1 MICLARFV
9 AAATLLL
16 LRCIGNPALAQTYLA
31 PGYSGKLPLT
41 SSVDQMMDA
50 LQLGKPAQRQDLL
63 ERLGVNSDIAHNAAQ
78 SVSVTG
84 IRIDKL
90 EGSHTGLL
98 FLPCRG
104 PGTPMAHLFLLLPGK
119 KQAWHVADEMS
130 LDCWFQDATY
140 ELPLVPGQST
150 SILVHHANEGH
161 GSGYVQDDILLLGVR
176 GGHLVTLLKTQEYKS
191 EDLMGEGKTVEEK
204 STLQPFP
211 DGSLE
216 ETCAKI
222 LHETISAA
230 APDRVRLVAVERRR
244 WLWNQEGHSFTAT
257 EFRAVEP

>member
-191 EDLMGEGKTVEEK
+191 EDLMGRG
-204 STLQPFP
+204 
-211 DGSLE
+211 G
-216 ETCAKI
+216 
-222 LHETISAA
+222 
-230 APDRVRLVAVERRR
+230 R
-244 WLWNQEGHSFTAT
+244 
-257 EFRAVEP
+257 